1 MCGTTPNIRNFNHFT
16 HILRYLK
23 QIYRNECAEIMP
35 VKPHMLQRNADA
47 EARKIEMAEEAL
59 EEFEAVRAVEEFEA
73 EERARKNVGREK
85 EVAEY
90 QRRTAINARRKEG
103 GRRYGRYRRYIACK
117 RAQTPQTV
125 HETTQRAQ
133 KAKETSL

>member
-35 VKPHMLQRNADA
+35 VKLNMLQRNADA
-47 EARKIEMAEEAL
+47 EARKIEM
-59 EEFEAVRAVEEFEA
+59 A

-103 GRRYGRYRRYIACK
+103 GRFDEDMGDIGDICISCK